1 MAPSEHADFTTQP
14 NTQRATEATEDVE
27 MQDRIALGGKPLHL
41 EGASPPLIDEL
52 AALMPAA
59 PALMDRL
66 VSEFAPTAATL
77 TTPQAY
83 WVGLNGWMTDR
94 LSGPI
99 MENLVTEEELGEQA
113 WAIYATSCWG
123 GMELREHWGM
133 PPALKNLGMT
143 PPKPPFADVQQG
155 IIALMSQRMTAVRTG
170 GEECLR
176 VLPAILREPSTS
188 SPIHGVGYNAGV
200 QVVKTEDPPIGQ
212 RRPHRQPKPSVVR
225 INGRHFMRVDYDLPT
240 PHYLKVWRSAFERA
254 VTANPEAYEQLLAG
268 NEGEADLRDLWK
280 NAVEFGNLT
289 WGGDAQD
296 GWTDAYWEETIRW
309 SSILTFGMEAA
320 GLAAI
325 VAVINQ
331 DPETARLAVMCN
343 ALYLGATPGW
353 LVGLLDTEA
362 RLPKL
367 IES

>member
-1 MAPSEHADFTTQP
+1 MDDHTHSEAK
-14 NTQRATEATEDVE
+14 E
-27 MQDRIALGGKPLHL
+27 LHL
-41 EGASPPLIDEL
+41 TGGAPPLLADL
-52 AALMPAA
+52 AAVMPAA

-66 VSEFAPTAATL
+66 VSEFAPTASTL
-77 TTPQAY
+77 STPQAY

-99 MENLVTEEELGEQA
+99 MEGNVTADEVGEQA
-113 WAIYATSCWG
+113 WAIYASSCWG

-143 PPKPPFADVQQG
+143 PPSPPFAEVQQG
-155 IIALMSQRMTAVRTG
+155 VVQLMTQRMAAVRG
-170 GEECLR
+170 GGDHCLR
-176 VLPAILREPSTS
+176 ILPSILREASTS
-188 SPIHGVGYNAGV
+188 GPIHGVGYNAGV

-212 RRPHRQPKPSVVR
+212 RRPHRQPKPAVVR
-225 INGRHFMRVDYDLPT
+225 INGRDFMRVDYDMPT

-254 VTANPEAYEQLLAG
+254 VTAHPDAYQNLVAG
-268 NEGEADLRDLWK
+268 GEGEADLRDIWK
-280 NAVEFGNLT
+280 SAVAFGNTT

-320 GLAAI
+320 GLAAFA
-325 VAVINQ
+325 AVINQ
-331 DPETARLAVMCN
+331 DPEAAMRAVMCN

-353 LVGLLDTEA
+353 LVGLLDTGAELPMVTEA
-362 RLPKL
+362 
-367 IES
+367 

>member
-1 MAPSEHADFTTQP
+1 MDQQNRSE
-14 NTQRATEATEDVE
+14 
-27 MQDRIALGGKPLHL
+27 GKDLHL
-41 EGASPPLIDEL
+41 TGGEPPLVPDL

-59 PALMDRL
+59 PALMDQL

-77 TTPQAY
+77 LTPQAY

-99 MENLVTEEELGEQA
+99 MESSVSADEIGEQA
-113 WAIYATSCWG
+113 WAIYASSCWG

-133 PPALKNLGMT
+133 PPALKNMGMT
-143 PPKPPFADVQQG
+143 PPSPPFAEVQQG
-155 IIALMSQRMTAVRTG
+155 VIELMTQRMEAIRG
-170 GEECLR
+170 GGDQCLEI
-176 VLPAILREPSTS
+176 LPSILREPATS
-188 SPIHGVGYNAGV
+188 GPIYGISYNAGV

-212 RRPHRQPKPSVVR
+212 RRPQREPKPSVVR
-225 INGRHFMRVDYDLPT
+225 INGRDFMRVDYDRAT

-254 VTANPEAYEQLLAG
+254 VTAHPDAYERLIVG
-268 NEGEADLRDLWK
+268 DEGETDLREIWK
-280 NAVEFGNLT
+280 NGVAFGNVT

-296 GWTDAYWEETIRW
+296 IWTDAYWEETIRW

-320 GLAAI
+320 GLAAF

-331 DPETARLAVMCN
+331 DPDAALRAVMCN

-353 LVGLLDTEA
+353 LIGLLDIGA
-362 RLPKL
+362 KLPQ
-367 IES
+367 ISET